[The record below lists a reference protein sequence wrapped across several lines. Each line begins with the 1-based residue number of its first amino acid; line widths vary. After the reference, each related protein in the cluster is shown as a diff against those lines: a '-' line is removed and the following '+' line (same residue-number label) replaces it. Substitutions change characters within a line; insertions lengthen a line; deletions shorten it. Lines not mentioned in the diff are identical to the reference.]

1 MPVPDERFDSMMAS
15 LKKAGAA
22 LRDADIPFAV
32 GGGFAIWARGG
43 TASDH
48 DVDLLIKEEDAERA
62 MAVLADAGMRGERPP
77 EGWLVK
83 AYDGEVLVDLIY
95 RPAGLEVDDKLLARC
110 EPGDF
115 EAMELPVL
123 PPDDVL
129 VSKLLS
135 LTEHELD
142 YDGVL
147 ELTRQVREQVDWASV
162 RARTAESPFARAFFT
177 MAEGLDLVPEAGGG
191 DADA

>member
-1 MPVPDERFDSMMAS
+1 MMAA

-32 GGGFAIWARGG
+32 GGGFAIWSRGG

-48 DVDLLIKEEDAERA
+48 DVDLLVKEDDAERA
-62 MAVLADAGMRGERPP
+62 LSVLADQGMRCERPP

-83 AYDGEVLVDLIY
+83 AYEGDVLIDLIY
-95 RPAGLEVDDKLLARC
+95 RPAGLDVDDELLARC
-110 EPGDF
+110 EPGLF

-123 PPDDVL
+123 PPADVL

-135 LTEHELD
+135 LAEHELD
-142 YDGVL
+142 YDGLL
-147 ELTRQVREQVDWASV
+147 ELTRLVREQIDWASV
-162 RARTAESPFARAFFT
+162 RERTAESPFARAFFT
-177 MAEGLDLVPEAGGG
+177 MAEGLELVPGRDGRG
-191 DADA
+191 HGHD